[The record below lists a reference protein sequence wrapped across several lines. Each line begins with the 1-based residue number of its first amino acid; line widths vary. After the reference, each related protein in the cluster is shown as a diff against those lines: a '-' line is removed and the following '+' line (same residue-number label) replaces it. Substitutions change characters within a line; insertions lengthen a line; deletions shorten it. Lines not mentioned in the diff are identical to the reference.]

1 MKISLFK
8 SLYSTKDVSYRIE
21 IDEALERIKNGSS
34 KELIELIRKGDKEKK
49 KQLPAVCFNGTFT
62 SRNDNSL
69 IEHSGLCILDFDKY
83 PDTKTMTEERSRIED
98 DLFTFAVF
106 TSPSGNGLKVLV
118 RIPKCDKDEHKLY
131 FKGLEKHFDSEYFDE
146 KCSNVS
152 RVCFESYDPDIFVN
166 HESIEF
172 TDKAIEE
179 GYSVTEK
186 IPVLPLNNE
195 NEIINRLMKWWDD
208 KFGLAPDN
216 WNNNLYILAGA
227 FCSYGIDE
235 DFALNYIV
243 HNVTGSNMPENDVQ
257 SLTRSAY
264 KRIPFG
270 TKYFEDTTTVKR
282 IKQKVQKGDSIDA
295 IVKSFPGIDKST
307 IEEVNEEVKK
317 NSSIFWTAIVNKQ
330 GVETISINPFK
341 FKSFLEEN
349 GFNKYYPE
357 GGDTPLFVRHEQN
370 IVNTTSI
377 EKIKD
382 FVLDHLK
389 GKNEWSVWNYVAK
402 SSILFSEKHL
412 NMLDNIALKMLQD
425 TKEHCYLYYKN
436 GVVKIGKKKIDF
448 LSYIEVDGFVW
459 QKHIIGRDYV
469 HSDNIKNDF
478 QDLVSKVSN
487 DDSVR
492 LKSLENTIGYLMHSF
507 KDKTDQKAI
516 ILNDQEINDDP
527 NGGSGKSLML
537 TALSYFKK
545 MVTIDGKTFDP
556 TNSQFVYQRV
566 DVDTQVLAFDDT
578 KKNFNFEQLFP
589 LVTGGITV
597 NKKNKDEIF
606 IPFERSPKIIIT
618 TNYVIN
624 GSGGSHDRRRHE
636 VEFYQYFSS
645 NHSPLDE
652 YGRLIFDSWSEED
665 WISFDNY
672 MISITQTFL
681 NEGLT
686 QTVSINAEVKRF
698 IQQTSK
704 DFYDWIEE
712 GNLRKDAR
720 IYTTDT
726 VKLFKEDSKTSDFL
740 NNRTFLNWVN
750 KYCELNKFELVKSRD
765 HIGRYFIIKTQD
777 EEIKNVDE
785 CPF

>member
-8 SLYSTKDVSYRIE
+8 SLYSTKDVSYRIQVFE
-21 IDEALERIKNGSS
+21 ELERIKNGTS
-34 KELIELIRKGDKEKK
+34 KELINKIRNGNLDLK

-69 IEHSGLCILDFDKY
+69 IEHSGLCVLDFDKY
-83 PDTKTMTEERSRIED
+83 PNKELFLQERKKIEEDI
-98 DLFTFAVF
+98 FTFAVF

-118 RIPKCDKDEHKLY
+118 KIPKCDKDEHKLY
-131 FKGLEKHFDSEYFDE
+131 FKGIEKHFNSEYFDE

-152 RVCFESYDPDIFVN
+152 RVCFESYDPNLYLNKD
-166 HESIEF
+166 SIQF
-172 TDKAIEE
+172 TNKAVEQ

-186 IPVLPLNNE
+186 VPVLPLKSE
-195 NEIINRLMKWWDD
+195 NEIINRLMKWWSE
-208 KFGLAPDN
+208 KFGLVENN

-235 DFALNYIV
+235 DFALTYIV
-243 HNVTGSNMPENDVQ
+243 QNITGSNMPENDVQ

-282 IKQKVQKGDSIDA
+282 IKQKVQKGNTVDQIVKAFPSID
-295 IVKSFPGIDKST
+295 KTT

-317 NSSIFWTAIVNKQ
+317 NNSIFWTATINKK
-330 GVETISINPFK
+330 GEDIITINPFK
-341 FKSFLEEN
+341 FKTFLEEN

-357 GGDTPLFVRHEQN
+357 GGDTPLFVKHEQN

-382 FVLDHLK
+382 FVLEHLES
-389 GKNEWSVWNYVAK
+389 KNEWSVWNYVAK
-402 SSILFSEKHL
+402 SSILFSEKYL
-412 NMLDNIALKMLQD
+412 NMLDSIALKMLQD
-425 TKEHCYLYYKN
+425 TKEDCFLYYQN
-436 GVVKIGKKKIDF
+436 GVVKIGKKTIDF

-459 QKHIIGRDYV
+459 EKHIIQRDYKK
-469 HSDNIKNDF
+469 SNKLKNDF
-478 QDLVSKVSN
+478 QDLVAKVSN
-487 DDSVR
+487 NDEKR

-537 TALSYFKK
+537 TALTYFKK
-545 MVTIDGKTFDP
+545 LVQIDGKTFDP
-556 TNSQFVYQRV
+556 NQSQFVYQRV
-566 DVDTQVLAFDDT
+566 DVDTQILAFDDV
-578 KKNFNFEQLFP
+578 KKNFNFEQLFS
-589 LVTGGITV
+589 LVSGGITV

-606 IPFERSPKIIIT
+606 IPFDRSPKIIIT

-645 NHSPLDE
+645 KRSPIEE
-652 YGRLIFDSWSEED
+652 YGRLLFDSWNEQD

-672 MISITQTFL
+672 MIKITQTFL

-686 QTVSINAEVKRF
+686 QTISINANIKRF

-712 GNLRKDAR
+712 GNIKKNVRV
-720 IYTTDT
+720 YTTETVQSYISDT
-726 VKLFKEDSKTSDFL
+726 KTKDL
-740 NNRTFLNWVN
+740 KNRTFLSWIN
-750 KYCELNKFELVKSRD
+750 KYCELNGYELNKSRD
-765 HIGRYFIIKTQD
+765 NIGRYFEIITQEKQTD
-777 EEIKNVDE
+777 D

>member
-8 SLYSTKDVSYRIE
+8 SLYSTKDVSYKIE
-21 IDEALERIKNGSS
+21 VEEALDRIKNGSS
-34 KELIELIRKGDKEKK
+34 KELIEQIRKGDKEKK
-49 KQLPAVCFNGTFT
+49 KLLPAVCFNGTFT

-69 IEHSGLCILDFDKY
+69 IEHSGLCVLDFDKY
-83 PDTKTMTEERSRIED
+83 PTDQAMIEERQRIED

-118 RIPKCDKDEHKLY
+118 KIPKCDKDEHKLY
-131 FKGLEKHFDSEYFDE
+131 FKGIEKHFDSEYFDE

-152 RVCFESYDPDIFVN
+152 RVCFESYDSNIFIN
-166 HESIEF
+166 KDSIEF
-172 TDKAIEE
+172 TNKAIEQ

-195 NEIINRLMKWWDD
+195 NEIINRLMKWWDE

-216 WNNNLYILAGA
+216 WNNNLYVLAGA

-235 DFALNYIV
+235 DFALTYIV
-243 HNVTGSNMPENDVQ
+243 QNITGSNMPESDVQ

-282 IKQKVQKGDSIDA
+282 IKQKVQKGDSIET
-295 IVKSFPGIDKST
+295 IVKSFPGIDKTT
-307 IEEVNEEVKK
+307 IEEVNEEVK
-317 NSSIFWTAIVNKQ
+317 NNNSIFWSSTINKQ
-330 GVETISINPFK
+330 GVENISINPFK
-341 FKSFLEEN
+341 FKTFLEEN

-382 FVLDHLK
+382 FVLEHLK
-389 GKNEWSVWNYVAK
+389 SKNEWSVWNYVAK

-412 NMLDNIALKMLQD
+412 NMLDSIALKMLQD
-425 TKEHCYLYYKN
+425 TKEYCFLYYQN
-436 GVVKIGKKKIDF
+436 GVVKIGKNKIDF

-459 QKHIIGRDYV
+459 QKHIISRDFV
-469 HSDNIKNDF
+469 PSKDIKNDF

-487 DDSVR
+487 NDLTR

-537 TALSYFKK
+537 TALTYFKK
-545 MVTIDGKTFDP
+545 LVQIDGKTFDP
-556 TNSQFVYQRV
+556 NQSQFVYQRV
-566 DVDTQVLAFDDT
+566 DVDTQILAFDDV
-578 KKNFNFEQLFP
+578 KKNFNFEQLFS
-589 LVTGGITV
+589 LVSGGITV

-606 IPFERSPKIIIT
+606 IPFDRSPKIIIT

-636 VEFYQYFSS
+636 VEFFQYFSS
-645 NHSPLDE
+645 KRSPLNE
-652 YGRLIFDSWSEED
+652 YGRLLFDSWSESD
-665 WISFDNY
+665 WIAFDNY
-672 MISITQTFL
+672 MISITQNFL

-686 QTVSINAEVKRF
+686 KTVSINAEVKRF

-712 GNLRKDAR
+712 GNIQPNKRM
-720 IYTTDT
+720 YTTET
-726 VKLFKEDSKTSDFL
+726 VRLFLHDSKSKDFL
-740 NNRTFLNWVN
+740 NNRLFLNWVN
-750 KYCELNKFELVKSRD
+750 KYCELKKYDWIKSRD
-765 HIGRYFIIKTQD
+765 NIGRYFEIQT
-777 EEIKNVDE
+777 EEKQPDD

>member
-8 SLYSTKDVSYRIE
+8 SLYSTKDVSYKIE
-21 IDEALERIKNGSS
+21 IEEALERIRNGSS
-34 KELIELIRKGDKEKK
+34 KELIEQIRKGDKEKK

-69 IEHSGLCILDFDKY
+69 IEHSGLCVLDFDKY
-83 PDTKTMTEERSRIED
+83 PSTQSMNKERKRIEE

-131 FKGLEKHFDSEYFDE
+131 FKGIEKHFDSEYFDE

-152 RVCFESYDPDIFVN
+152 RVCFESYDPKIFIN
-166 HESIEF
+166 YESIEF

-186 IPVLPLNNE
+186 VPILPLNNE
-195 NEIINRLMKWWDD
+195 NEIISRLMKWWSG
-208 KFGLAPDN
+208 KYGLVEGN
-216 WNNNLYILAGA
+216 WNNNLYVLAGA

-235 DFALNYIV
+235 DFALTYIIQ
-243 HNVTGSNMPENDVQ
+243 NVTGSRMPEVDVQ
-257 SLTRSAY
+257 ALTRSAY

-270 TKYFEDTTTVKR
+270 TKYFEDSTTVKR
-282 IKQKVQKGDSIDA
+282 IKQKVQKGDSVEA
-295 IVKSFPGIDKST
+295 IIKSFPGIDKAT

-317 NSSIFWTAIVNKQ
+317 NSSIFWNSTMNKSGAEIVT
-330 GVETISINPFK
+330 VNPFK
-341 FKSFLEEN
+341 FKTFLEEN

-370 IVNTTSI
+370 IVNTTSV

-382 FVLDHLK
+382 FVLNHLGVK
-389 GKNEWSVWNYVAK
+389 HEWSVWNYVAK
-402 SSILFSEKHL
+402 SSILFSEKYL
-412 NMLDNIALKMLQD
+412 NMLDSIALKMLQD
-425 TKEHCYLYYKN
+425 TKVFCYLYYQN
-436 GVVKIGKKKIDF
+436 GVVKIGQKKIDF

-459 QKHIIGRDYV
+459 QKHIIARDYI
-469 HSDNIKNDF
+469 HSNDLTNDF

-487 DDSVR
+487 DDVTR

-537 TALSYFKK
+537 TALTYFKK
-545 MVTIDGKTFDP
+545 MVQIDGKTFDP
-556 TNSQFVYQRV
+556 SQSQFVYQRV
-566 DVDTQVLAFDDT
+566 DVDTQILAFDDV
-578 KKNFNFEQLFP
+578 KKNFNFEQLFS
-589 LVTGGITV
+589 LVSGGVTV

-606 IPFERSPKIIIT
+606 IPFDRSPKIIIT

-636 VEFYQYFSS
+636 VEFFQYFSS
-645 NHSPLDE
+645 KRSPLQE
-652 YGRLIFDSWSEED
+652 YGRLLFDGWNESD
-665 WISFDNY
+665 WIAFDNY
-672 MISITQTFL
+672 MISITQNFL

-686 QTVSINAEVKRF
+686 KTISINAEVKRF

-704 DFYDWIEE
+704 DFFDWIEE
-712 GNLRKDAR
+712 GNIQKDSR
-720 IYTTDT
+720 MYTTDT
-726 VKLFKEDSKTSDFL
+726 VKSFQNEYKSNDFL

-750 KYCELNKFELVKSRD
+750 KYCELNKYNLTKSRD
-765 HIGRYFIIKTQD
+765 TVGRYFTIET
-777 EEIKNVDE
+777 EEPKKVEEDK